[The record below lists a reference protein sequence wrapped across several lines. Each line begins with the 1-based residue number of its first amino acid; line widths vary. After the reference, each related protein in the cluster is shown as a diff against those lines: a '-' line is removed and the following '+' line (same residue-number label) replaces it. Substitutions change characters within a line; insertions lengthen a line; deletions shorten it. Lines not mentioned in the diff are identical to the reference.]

1 MSQTDHLS
9 HHLKSTP
16 NIVVSVLATFRL
28 NLVFVV
34 IMEELFHDKAR
45 KLRTEWGDFL
55 ARFVI
60 MMWDSIDICT
70 GASSQLVKLDDLLKF
85 AMQDPPN
92 LEVIK
97 AKLNDYL
104 STPDLTAKKSQEL
117 VDKLKQ
123 LNEEIKEWKRMVWDN
138 NNMHSFN
145 DGTSKYPRMVK
156 ALNDLKERLPPE
168 DQVDMKSAWYSD
180 ILHPITD
187 SLVEIQKAWLE
198 VWYEAQLVTEEIKAA
213 PDALTIKKLRLSI
226 EKALSDY
233 KPLGAACESYER
245 ELGGNLYPE
254 YKEIIERGK

>member
-9 HHLKSTP
+9 QHLKTTP
-16 NIVVSVLATFRL
+16 KLIMSVLGTFQ
-28 NLVFVV
+28 NILVFIA
-34 IMEELFHDKAR
+34 IMEDLTHDKTH
-45 KLRTEWGDFL
+45 KLSTEWVDFL
-55 ARFVI
+55 ARYVI
-60 MMWDSIDICT
+60 MMWDSKDICI
-70 GASSQLVKLDDLLKF
+70 AARFQLVKLNDLLEF
-85 AMQDPPN
+85 AMRDPPN

-97 AKLNDYL
+97 GKVNDYL
-104 STPDLTAKKSQEL
+104 STPDLTAKKSREL

-123 LNEEIKEWKRMVWDN
+123 LSEEIKQWKRKVWDDN
-138 NNMHSFN
+138 DMQSYE
-145 DGTSKYPRMVK
+145 DGTTNYPMMVK

-168 DQVDMKSAWYSD
+168 LVDMKSAWQSD
-180 ILHPITD
+180 TLHPITD
-187 SLVEIQKAWLE
+187 RLVQIQKAWLE
-198 VWYEAQLVTEEIKAA
+198 VWYEAQLVTEEMKAA